1 MILINLLPHREL
13 ARKRARQAFQGAMV
27 ASAVLGV
34 LIAGAVYLW
43 FQNEIDQQQQRN
55 AFLTQEIKKLDEQIK
70 EVATLESEIEVLK
83 ARQEAVE
90 DLQADRNMPVHLL
103 NEAVRQLPDG
113 LYLTSIKQEGRNV
126 LIKGRAQSNE
136 RVSELLR
143 QLSRGSEW
151 VVNPELIEIVAS
163 ELVLTQTEKRRVYN
177 FTVRV
182 LLQRASD
189 VQQDAAEA
197 SAVPNAPA

>member
-126 LIKGRAQSNE
+126 LIQGRAQSNE

-163 ELVLTQTEKRRVYN
+163 DLVLTQTEKRRVYN